1 MSSIRRRVL
10 AVGSLLVVGG
20 AVVAFAQ
27 AREPM
32 SPLTLEALEAAR
44 TKWRQTGITD
54 YDLTYAMAGGIYVV
68 RVRAG
73 RVVTLTRDEEP
84 TTSHRLADFTV
95 DGLFNTLERE
105 LDLLDNPNS
114 PFGGDRSTILLRVR
128 FDSERGY
135 VRRYLR
141 AVGGS
146 GRSEK
151 IEVQHF
157 APLPSTDDVAAR

>member
-1 MSSIRRRVL
+1 MSSNRRRVL

-20 AVVAFAQ
+20 AVVAFVL

-44 TKWRQTGITD
+44 TKWRQTGITN
-54 YDLTYAMAGGIYVV
+54 YELTYDMAGGTYNV

-73 RVVTLTRDEEP
+73 RVMTLTRDGEP
-84 TTSHRLADFTV
+84 TTSHRPTDFTV

-105 LDLLDNPNS
+105 LDLLDDPNS
-114 PFGGDRSTILLRVR
+114 PFGGDRSTILLRVQ
-128 FDSERGY
+128 FDQERGY
-135 VRRYLR
+135 VSRYLR

-151 IEVQHF
+151 IQVQHF
-157 APLPSTDDVAAR
+157 APLPPTDDVAAR

>member
-10 AVGSLLVVGG
+10 AVGSLLVVGS
-20 AVVAFAQ
+20 AVVVFVL
-27 AREPM
+27 ARVPM

-54 YDLTYAMAGGIYVV
+54 YDLTYDMAGGTYTV

-73 RVVTLTRDEEP
+73 RVVTLTRDGEL
-84 TTSHRLADFTV
+84 TTSHRPVDFTV
-95 DGLFNTLERE
+95 DGLFDTLERE

-114 PFGGDRSTILLRVR
+114 PFGGDPSTILLRVR
-128 FDSERGY
+128 FDHERGY

-157 APLPSTDDVAAR
+157 ALLPPQ